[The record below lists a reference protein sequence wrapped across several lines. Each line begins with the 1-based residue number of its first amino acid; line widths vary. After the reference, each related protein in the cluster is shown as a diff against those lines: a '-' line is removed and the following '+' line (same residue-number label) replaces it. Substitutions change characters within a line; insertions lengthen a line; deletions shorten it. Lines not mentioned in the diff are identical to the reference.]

1 MSILTSLTLSL
12 RIWVRAMIDAA
23 GYGKALFDLAME
35 TGVAERVYWEL
46 GLVAVALEENPAYVT
61 LIDTPAVSTE
71 EKLSLLKEAFG
82 AAEQILLNFLCVLCE
97 KRALHLLPACEK
109 AYQKQ
114 HDEARNILRATA
126 ITARPMSEKQEMALR
141 EKLEKLTGKTVILEN
156 KTDEKLIG
164 GITLRYGG
172 VQLDDSIR
180 HRLDELH
187 RSLSDTI
194 V

>member
-1 MSILTSLTLSL
+1 
-12 RIWVRAMIDAA
+12 MIDTV
-23 GYGKALFDLAME
+23 GYGKALFELARE
-35 TGVAERVYWEL
+35 RGTQERVSEEL
-46 GLVAVALEENPAYVT
+46 GLAMRAFEENPSYVT
-61 LIDTPAVSTE
+61 LLDTPAVSTE

-82 AAEQILLNFLCVLCE
+82 DAEEMLLNFLCILCE
-97 KRALHLLPACEK
+97 KRSIHLLSACAAE
-109 AYQKQ
+109 YGRQY
-114 HDEARNILRATA
+114 DEARNLLRATA
-126 ITARPMSEKQEMALR
+126 ITAVPMTPQQQAALKA
-141 EKLEKLTGKTVILEN
+141 KLMRLTGKTVILEN

>member
-1 MSILTSLTLSL
+1 
-12 RIWVRAMIDAA
+12 MIDAT
-23 GYGKALFDLAME
+23 GYGKALFELSRE
-35 TGVAERVYWEL
+35 NGTQERVYGEL
-46 GLVAVALEENPAYVT
+46 ELVCKALERNPSYVT
-61 LIDTPAVSTE
+61 LLDTPAVSTE

-82 AAEQILLNFLCVLCE
+82 GVEPMFLNFLSILCE
-97 KRALHLLPACEK
+97 KRSMHLLPVCAGEYNK
-109 AYQKQ
+109 LY
-114 HDEARNILRATA
+114 DEARNILRATA
-126 ITARPMSEKQEMALR
+126 ITATPMTPKQQAVLKA
-141 EKLEKLTGKTVILEN
+141 KLMRLTGKNIVLEN
-156 KTDEKLIG
+156 QTDASIIG